1 MILKDKKSE
10 KKRSPFAGLAA
21 ILSTLLWLVSIV
33 LAFQISKESTWFWLP
48 DGLLLLGFIPLLM
61 LWRKAWLTL
70 LFGICNTLIGF
81 FLLILTYLESEKF
94 VGEVL
99 AMKEHLIHFH
109 SPWIWMIFGVIPI
122 FWALAEFSISSFK
135 FFVRQIQK
143 RREAKKENC

>member
-1 MILKDKKSE
+1 MILQEKKSL
-10 KKRSPFAGLAA
+10 KKRSAA
-21 ILSTLLWLVSIV
+21 SGIAALSSTLLWLVSIV
-33 LAFQISKESTWFWLP
+33 LAFQIPKESAWFWLP
-48 DGLLLLGFIPLLM
+48 DGLLLLGFIPLLI

-122 FWALAEFSISSFK
+122 FWALVEFSISIFK
-135 FFVRQIQK
+135 YFMGQIQK
-143 RREAKKENC
+143 RH

>member
-1 MILKDKKSE
+1 MILKDRISE
-10 KKRSPFAGLAA
+10 KKHSSFAGFAA
-21 ILSTLLWLVSIV
+21 ILSTLLWLASIF
-33 LAFQISKESTWFWLP
+33 LAFQIPKESTWFWLP

-109 SPWIWMIFGVIPI
+109 SPWIWMIFGIIPI
-122 FWALAEFSISSFK
+122 FWALVEFSAGIFK
-135 FFVRQIQK
+135 FILRRIRTRQQTPK
-143 RREAKKENC
+143 QNG